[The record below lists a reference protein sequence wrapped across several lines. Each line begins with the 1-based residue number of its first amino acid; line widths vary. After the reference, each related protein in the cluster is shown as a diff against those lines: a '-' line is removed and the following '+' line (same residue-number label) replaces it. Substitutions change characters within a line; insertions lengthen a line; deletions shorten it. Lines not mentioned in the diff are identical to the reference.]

1 VRQVHRE
8 EVDLPLRAA
17 DHRQRFAEVDL
28 RMSRFVPQ
36 RHEHLARPL
45 APLVHVVLYNCDP
58 AGIAVLVP
66 QPLEDP
72 LRGMLLLGRL
82 FLSSARIRSMIP
94 TNGSSFGRAGGRPR
108 RYPGGTENASIF
120 ATVRGSIPNRR
131 AASRRLSLST

>member
-8 EVDLPLRAA
+8 EVDLPLRAG

-45 APLVHVVLYNCDP
+45 APLVHVVLHNCAP
-58 AGIAVLVP
+58 AGVAVLVA
-66 QPLEDP
+66 QPLENP

-82 FLSSARIRSMIP
+82 PLSSSRIRSMIP
-94 TNGSSFGRAGGRPR
+94 TNRSSFGRAGGPLR
-108 RYPGGTENASIF
+108 RYPGGTKNTSIF
-120 ATVRGSIPNRR
+120 ATADRSRIAALLRAGSAP
-131 AASRRLSLST
+131 